1 MHIEIQGNYLKVHG
15 MPAPA
20 PVERH
25 QKRGK
30 ITSFSSKSRKRLL
43 DIIARLREGGNALFC
58 TLTYGQLW
66 PSEEIAYKH
75 LKAFVRRVNARFPR
89 AGVVW
94 RKEYQKRG
102 AIHFHLIIFNVSYI
116 DKNAIASA
124 WAEIIGNEYCDNSGD
139 GPPRPPFTRIEKLQ
153 NKKKAMLYCA
163 KYVAKVPAAG
173 GFNNQPYQHV
183 GRHWGVFN
191 RKCLNLATL
200 VILPIKTL
208 AAFDLLATAA
218 KQTCKWLRFFRWHQ
232 SFSLYCDNMNSWIVL
247 WKDGERAFG
256 N

>member
-1 MHIEIQGNYLKVHG
+1 MHIEIQGNYMKVHG

-20 PVERH
+20 PEHH

-30 ITSFSSKSRKRLL
+30 ITSFSKKSRKRLL
-43 DIIARLREGGNALFC
+43 DIIARLKEGSNALFC
-58 TLTYGQLW
+58 TLTYGQRW
-66 PSEEIAYKH
+66 PSEAIAYTH
-75 LKAFVRRVNARFPR
+75 LKAFVRRVNAKFPR

-102 AIHFHLIIFNVSYI
+102 AIHFHLIIFNVNYI
-116 DKNAIASA
+116 DKNAVARA
-124 WAEIIGNEYCDNSGD
+124 WADIIGDDFCDNSGD
-139 GPPRPPFTRIEKLQ
+139 GPRQPFTRIEKLQ

-163 KYVAKVPAAG
+163 KYVAKVPG
-173 GFNNQPYQHV
+173 VGFNDQPYRNT
-183 GRHWGVFN
+183 GRMWGVFN
-191 RKCLNLATL
+191 RKCMDFATL

-218 KQTCKWLRFFRWHQ
+218 KQTCKWLRFFRWYQ

-247 WKDGERAFG
+247 WSDGERAYG

>member
-15 MPAPA
+15 LPAPT
-20 PVERH
+20 PQH
-25 QKRGK
+25 TSKRGK
-30 ITSFSSKSRKRLL
+30 ITSFSKKSRKRLL
-43 DIIARLREGGNALFC
+43 DIIARLSDTTQALFV
-58 TLTYGQLW
+58 TLTYGQSW
-66 PSEEIAYKH
+66 PSDALAYTH
-75 LKAFVRRVNARFPR
+75 LKAFVRRVNRRFPR

-102 AIHFHLIIFNVSYI
+102 APHFHLIIFNVNFI
-116 DKNAIASA
+116 DKNAIADA
-124 WAEIIGNEYCDNSGD
+124 WAQIIGAEYCDNSNGS
-139 GPPRPPFTRIEKLQ
+139 PRPPFTRVEKLQ

-163 KYVAKVPAAG
+163 KYVAKVAPLD
-173 GFNNQPYQHV
+173 GFNNQPYQDS
-183 GRHWGVFN
+183 GRKWGIFN
-191 RKCLNLATL
+191 RESINMSAL

-232 SFSLYCDNMNSWIVL
+232 SFSLYCDSMGTWLTL
-247 WKDGERAFG
+247 WREGERAYG